1 MFSTLSLVAGEVVL
15 LDVLRRQSD
24 FSMKIVMVSDTH
36 GKHPALPAGDVLVH
50 CGDLTHFGSFAELRA
65 EVEWLK
71 SLVFRYVILIG
82 GNHDIA
88 LGNLCD
94 KKAGGSDS
102 QVALRPYSLP
112 TRFWRDDRR
121 SSILGDAVDSALRR
135 RFQSPGR

>member
-1 MFSTLSLVAGEVVL
+1 
-15 LDVLRRQSD
+15 
-24 FSMKIVMVSDTH
+24 MKIVMVSDTH

-88 LGNLCD
+88 LGNPNSRWATCV
-94 KKAGGSDS
+94 ANDS
-102 QVALRPYSLP
+102 VCSIRTAKMARQHE
-112 TRFWRDDRR
+112 R
-121 SSILGDAVDSALRR
+121 SIRVRL
-135 RFQSPGR
+135 FQPATPEYTYPQR